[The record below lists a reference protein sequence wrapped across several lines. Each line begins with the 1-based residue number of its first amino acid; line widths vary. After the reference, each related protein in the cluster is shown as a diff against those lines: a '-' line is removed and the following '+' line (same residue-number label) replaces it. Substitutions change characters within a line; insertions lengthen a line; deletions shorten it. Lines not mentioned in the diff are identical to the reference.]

1 MSCNSLIDVATTT
14 STSVLANGVIPFS
27 TIVRRRGREIGQ
39 AGSAVAISDCGSNFY
54 LVNVTATFTAPVAGD
69 VTLTLQQ
76 NGSEVIGGTASTTI
90 TTATTETRSLSFS
103 AIVRTYN
110 SQSIVDVLTLVN
122 SGVAITLSNVAMS
135 VIKL

>member
-27 TIVRRRGREIGQ
+27 TIVRRRGKEVQQ
-39 AGSAVAISDCGSNFY
+39 AGNSVIISDCGSNFY
-54 LVNVTATFTAPVAGD
+54 LVNITATFTAPVAGD
-69 VTLTLQQ
+69 VTLALQQ
-76 NGSEVIGGTASTTI
+76 NGLAVTGGTASTTI
-90 TTATTETRSLSFS
+90 ATATTETRSLSFS

>member
-76 NGSEVIGGTASTTI
+76 NGSAVIGGTASTTI
-90 TTATTETRSLSFS
+90 TTATTETHSLSFS

>member
-76 NGSEVIGGTASTTI
+76 NGSAVIGGTASTTI
-90 TTATTETRSLSFS
+90 ITATTETRSLSFS

>member
-14 STSVLANGVIPFS
+14 STSVLANGVIPFD
-27 TIVRRRGREIGQ
+27 TIVRRRGKEVQQ
-39 AGSAVAISDCGSNFY
+39 AGNSVIISDCGSNFY

-69 VTLTLQQ
+69 VTLALQQ
-76 NGSEVIGGTASTTI
+76 NGSVVTGGTASTTI

>member
-76 NGSEVIGGTASTTI
+76 NGSAVIGGTSSTTI

>member
-54 LVNVTATFTAPVAGD
+54 LVNVTATFTAPVAGE

-76 NGSEVIGGTASTTI
+76 NGSDVIGGTASTTI
-90 TTATTETRSLSFS
+90 TTATTEVRSLSFS
-103 AIVRTYN
+103 AIVRTFN
-110 SQSIVDVLTLVN
+110 SQNIVDTITLVN
-122 SGVAITLSNVAMS
+122 SEAAITLSNVAMS

>member
-27 TIVRRRGREIGQ
+27 TIVRRRGGEIGQ

-76 NGSEVIGGTASTTI
+76 NGSAVIGGTASTTI

>member
-69 VTLTLQQ
+69 VTLALQQ
-76 NGSEVIGGTASTTI
+76 NGSAVIGGTASTTI

>member
-1 MSCNSLIDVATTT
+1 MPCNSLIDVATTT

-76 NGSEVIGGTASTTI
+76 NGSAVIGGTASTTI

>member
-39 AGSAVAISDCGSNFY
+39 VGSAVAISDCGSNFY

-76 NGSEVIGGTASTTI
+76 NGSAVIGGTASTTI

>member
-27 TIVRRRGREIGQ
+27 TIVRRRGKEVQQ
-39 AGSAVAISDCGSNFY
+39 AGNSVIISDCGSNFY

>member
-14 STSVLANGVIPFS
+14 STSVLANGVIPFD
-27 TIVRRRGREIGQ
+27 TIVRRRGKEVQQ
-39 AGSAVAISDCGSNFY
+39 AGNSVIISDCGSNFY
-54 LVNVTATFTAPVAGD
+54 LVNVTATFNAPVAGD
-69 VTLTLQQ
+69 VTLALQQ
-76 NGSEVIGGTASTTI
+76 NGSVVTGGTASTTI

>member
-76 NGSEVIGGTASTTI
+76 NGSAVIGGTASTTI

-122 SGVAITLSNVAMS
+122 SGVAITLLNVAMS